1 MGKAIVIDIDGVILD
16 SAFLFDEIFKLG
28 LKGDA
33 MWDYFHE
40 HCNSPRVTFMKN
52 IISLVKNISPEV
64 SVMLSTSRNDICR
77 RDTEERLQEENF
89 LYNYLY
95 MRRDGD
101 YRQSS
106 DIKREHLKDISK
118 NFEIIAFIDDDLS
131 NCQMAKDEGI
141 LALRRV

>member
-77 RDTEERLQEENF
+77 RETEERLQEENF

-95 MRRDGD
+95 MRR
-101 YRQSS
+101 
-106 DIKREHLKDISK
+106 
-118 NFEIIAFIDDDLS
+118 
-131 NCQMAKDEGI
+131 
-141 LALRRV
+141 